1 MRHLL
6 ADRQRSHDDFL
17 DHVMVTHARS
27 RQQFRPPACPNRLAT
42 AQRQSRVVGRIDHH
56 RPLYQ
61 VLVER
66 LRKEGLAGATVVRGI
81 EGFGRA
87 SLIHTASILRMSE
100 DLPIV
105 ITVVD
110 KEERIDSILPIID
123 EMVEEGLVIMENV
136 DVITYRSGNGDSP

>member
-1 MRHLL
+1 MRIEGKAKMLTIYMGEG
-6 ADRQRSHDDFL
+6 DRY
-17 DHVMVTHARS
+17 
-27 RQQFRPPACPNRLAT
+27 
-42 AQRQSRVVGRIDHH
+42 HH

-66 LRKEGLAGATVVRGI
+66 IRKEGLAGATVVRGI

-87 SLIHTASILRMSE
+87 SRIHTASVLRMSE

-123 EMVEEGLVIMENV
+123 EVVEEGLVILENV
-136 DVITYRSGNGDSP
+136 DVITYRPGNGDSP

>member
-1 MRHLL
+1 MKIEGKAKMLTIYIGEG
-6 ADRQRSHDDFL
+6 DRY
-17 DHVMVTHARS
+17 
-27 RQQFRPPACPNRLAT
+27 
-42 AQRQSRVVGRIDHH
+42 HH

-66 LRKEGLAGATVVRGI
+66 LRKEGLAGATVVRGM

-87 SLIHTASILRMSE
+87 SCIHTASILRMSE

-110 KEERIDSILPIID
+110 KEERINSILPVID
-123 EMVEEGLVIMENV
+123 EMVSEGLVILENV
-136 DVITYRSGNGDSP
+136 DVITYRSGNGGSP

>member
-1 MRHLL
+1 MRIEGKAKMLTIYIGEG
-6 ADRQRSHDDFL
+6 DRY
-17 DHVMVTHARS
+17 
-27 RQQFRPPACPNRLAT
+27 
-42 AQRQSRVVGRIDHH
+42 HH